1 MATHTP
7 TADFE
12 GLRVGALESRLAP
25 EMARLITRH
34 GGVPLVAPSMKER
47 PLSENTEALKFGE
60 ALTAEKIDLLLL
72 LTGVGIRTLVEV
84 LQIRFPLQRVLN
96 ALQQTPILARG
107 PKPVSVLQ
115 EWGLRPTWTVPE
127 PNTWKDILG
136 TLDQHYPAGLN
147 GLRLAV
153 QEYGA
158 RNEDLLSELAQRGAQ
173 VLAVPVYR
181 WTLPEDL
188 EPLQHLLTKIME
200 GEVDV
205 LLITNAVQIDHAVQ
219 VLQDPVR
226 IDRFRTALHRMVIG
240 SIGPIATEALRRH
253 RFPVDVEP
261 SHSKMGILVKETARM
276 APQLLAG
283 KRSS

>member
-1 MATHTP
+1 MAAHTP
-7 TADFE
+7 RTGFE

-25 EMARLITRH
+25 EMARLITH
-34 GGVPLVAPSMKER
+34 QGGVPLVAPSMKER
-47 PLSENTEALKFGE
+47 PLSENTEALNFGD
-60 ALTAEKIDLLLL
+60 ALTAERIDLLLL

-84 LQIRFPLQRVLN
+84 LQTRYPLQRVLD
-96 ALQQTPILARG
+96 ALQRTPILARG
-107 PKPVSVLQ
+107 PKPAAVLH

-127 PNTWKDILG
+127 PNTWKDILD

-147 GLRLAV
+147 GVRLAV

-158 RNEDLLSELAQRGAQ
+158 RNEDLLRELAQRGAQ
-173 VLAVPVYR
+173 ILAVPVYR

-188 EPLQHLLTKIME
+188 EPLRHLLTEIIE

-205 LLITNAVQIDHAVQ
+205 LLITNAVQIDHALQ
-219 VLQDPVR
+219 VLKDPAR

-240 SIGPIATEALRRH
+240 SIGPIATAALRRY

-261 SHSKMGILVKETARM
+261 SHPKMGILVKETARM
-276 APQLLAG
+276 APQLLAE

>member
-1 MATHTP
+1 MDAHTP
-7 TADFE
+7 TAGFE

-25 EMARLITRH
+25 EMARLITRQ

-60 ALTAEKIDLLLL
+60 ALTAGRIDLLLL
-72 LTGVGIRTLVEV
+72 LTGVGTRTLVEV
-84 LQIRFPLQRVLN
+84 LQTRFPLQRVLD
-96 ALQQTPILARG
+96 ALTRTTILARG
-107 PKPVSVLQ
+107 PKPVSVLH
-115 EWGLRPTWTVPE
+115 EWGVRPKWVVPE
-127 PNTWKDILG
+127 PNTWKDILD
-136 TLDQHYPAGLN
+136 TLDQHFPAGLN
-147 GLRLAV
+147 GIRLAV
-153 QEYGA
+153 QEYGS
-158 RNEDLLSELAQRGAQ
+158 RNEDLLRELAQRGAQ

-181 WTLPEDL
+181 WTLPDEL
-188 EPLQHLLTKIME
+188 EPLRDLLMKIMQ

-219 VLQDPVR
+219 VLQDPAR
-226 IDRFRTALHRMVIG
+226 IDRFRSALHRMVIG

-276 APQLLAG
+276 APQLLVD
-283 KRSS
+283 KR